1 MKISCMIVE
10 DEPVSQE
17 ILKRYIEDVESLE
30 LVAICNDALEANQKL
45 AQFRPDLL
53 FLDITMPRLSGL
65 DFYRSLVN
73 PPHAIF
79 TTAYPEYAV
88 NGFEVNAVDY
98 LVKPFAFDRF
108 VKAINKAQDLIKS
121 SATSGTPFLMLQ
133 ADKKFHKVNVD
144 EILFLEAMGDYV
156 KVYLTSKTLIVH
168 QTLQRLSQQL
178 PPQQFY
184 RVHKSYV
191 ISVAKLEYMEG
202 NQVIIRAHHIPVGQ
216 TYRNE
221 FLNVLQN
228 TSGQRKET

>member
-17 ILKRYIEDVESLE
+17 ILKRYIQDLESLD
-30 LVAICNDALEANQKL
+30 LIAVCDNAIDASQKL
-45 AQFRPDLL
+45 LTIKPDLL

-65 DFYRSLVN
+65 DFYKSLIN
-73 PPHAIF
+73 PPHVIF

-108 VKAINKAQDLIKS
+108 VKAINRLQDLLRVS
-121 SATSGTPFLMLQ
+121 SKAETPFIMLQ
-133 ADKKFHKVNVD
+133 ADKKFHKVNID
-144 EILFLEAMGDYV
+144 DILFLEAMGDYV
-156 KVYLTSKTLIVH
+156 KVFLPGKTLIVH
-168 QTLQRLSQQL
+168 QTLQRLTEQL
-178 PPQQFY
+178 PTKLFY

-191 ISVAKLEYMEG
+191 ISLSKLEYVEG
-202 NQVIIRAHHIPVGQ
+202 NQIIIKSHHVPIGQ

-221 FLNVLQN
+221 FLTVLQKN
-228 TSGQRKET
+228 TNVI